1 MLKLFKNFAMVVILG
16 LAVAG
21 CATQPGSKSA
31 GEFVDDAVITT
42 KVKSALLADPDV
54 SGLAIDVDTYKG
66 QVTLTGNVKS
76 GAQVTRAGD
85 IARSMKGVTSVRN
98 NLQIKN

>member
-1 MLKLFKNFAMVVILG
+1 MNVLKQLFLVLSLG
-16 LAVAG
+16 FVLAG
-21 CATQPGSKSA
+21 CATQPGTKST
-31 GEFVDDAVITT
+31 GEVVDDAVITT

-76 GAQVTRAGD
+76 GAQVTRAED
-85 IARSMKGVTSVRN
+85 IARKTKGVVSVKN

>member
-1 MLKLFKNFAMVVILG
+1 MLKLIKNFAMVLILG

-21 CATQPGSKSA
+21 CATKPGAKST
-31 GEFVDDAVITT
+31 GEVVDDAIITT

-54 SGLAIDVDTYKG
+54 SGLAINVDTYKG

-76 GAQVTRAGD
+76 GAQVTRAED
-85 IARSMKGVTSVRN
+85 IARGMKGVTSVKN
-98 NLQIKN
+98 NLEIKN

>member
-1 MLKLFKNFAMVVILG
+1 MLKLIKKFALVALLG

-21 CATQPGSKSA
+21 CSSTPGKKSA
-31 GEFVDDAVITT
+31 GEVVDDAVITT

-54 SGLAIDVDTYKG
+54 SGLAINVDTYKG

-76 GAQVTRAGD
+76 GAQITRAED
-85 IARSMKGVTSVRN
+85 IARGTKGVTSVKS

>member
-1 MLKLFKNFAMVVILG
+1 MLNVLKQFLLITVLG
-16 LAVAG
+16 FMLAG
-21 CATQPGSKSA
+21 CATKPGNKST
-31 GEFVDDAVITT
+31 GEVVDDAVITT

-66 QVTLTGNVKS
+66 QVTLNGNVKS
-76 GAQVTRAGD
+76 GAQVTRAED
-85 IARSMKGVTSVRN
+85 IARKTKGVVGVKN

>member
-1 MLKLFKNFAMVVILG
+1 MLNLIKKFALVIALG

-21 CATQPGSKSA
+21 CASNPGTKST
-31 GEFVDDAVITT
+31 GDVVDDAVITT

-54 SGLAIDVDTYKG
+54 SGLAINVDTYKG

-76 GAQVTRAGD
+76 GAQITRAED
-85 IARSMKGVTSVRN
+85 IARGMKGVTSVKN
-98 NLQIKN
+98 NLQVKN

>member
-1 MLKLFKNFAMVVILG
+1 MLKMIKKFAFIAILG
-16 LAVAG
+16 IAVAG
-21 CATQPGSKSA
+21 CASTPGHKST
-31 GEFVDDAVITT
+31 GEVVDDALITT

-54 SGLAIDVDTYKG
+54 SGLAINVDTYKG

-76 GAQVTRAGD
+76 GAQITRAEN
-85 IARSMKGVTSVRN
+85 IARGMKGVTSVKN

>member
-1 MLKLFKNFAMVVILG
+1 MLKLIKKFAMIVILG

-21 CATQPGSKSA
+21 CATQPGTKST
-31 GEFVDDAVITT
+31 GEVVDDAVITT

-54 SGLAIDVDTYKG
+54 SGLAINVDTYKG

-76 GAQVTRAGD
+76 GAQIKRAED
-85 IARSMKGVTSVRN
+85 IARSMKGVTSVKS
-98 NLQIKN
+98 NLQVKN

>member
-1 MLKLFKNFAMVVILG
+1 MMNVLKQLFLVTLLGFML
-16 LAVAG
+16 AG
-21 CATQPGSKSA
+21 CATKPGAKST
-31 GEFVDDAVITT
+31 GEVVDDAVITT
-42 KVKSALLADPDV
+42 KIKSALLADPDV

-76 GAQVTRAGD
+76 GAQITRAED
-85 IARSMKGVTSVRN
+85 IARKTKGVVSVKN